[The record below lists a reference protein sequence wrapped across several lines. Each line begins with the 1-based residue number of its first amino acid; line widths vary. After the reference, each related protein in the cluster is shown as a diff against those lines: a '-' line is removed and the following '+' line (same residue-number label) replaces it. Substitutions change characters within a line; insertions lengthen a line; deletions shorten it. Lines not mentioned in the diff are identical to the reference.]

1 MTQVRTHAQK
11 YFLKLAKQQQPP
23 ADGAAPADGASAA
36 AAGGEDEE
44 GADCWDASEDDGAA

>member
-23 ADGAAPADGASAA
+23 ADGAA
-36 AAGGEDEE
+36 
-44 GADCWDASEDDGAA
+44 DGAAACSSFSGESWAGSDDDGSAASL